1 MTLGLL
7 PHLLNEPWEW
17 GLEIDLVNVEAKIS
31 VNTNIL
37 IFLLV
42 QCIWVSIL
50 PACRKHS
57 LSHLFDI

>member
-7 PHLLNEPWEW
+7 PHFLNEPWEW

-31 VNTNIL
+31 VNMNIL

-42 QCIWVSIL
+42 QCISIFGL
-50 PACRKHS
+50 HS
-57 LSHLFDI
+57 TCLQKTFS